1 MRPSAERSAAA
12 EPWSPYGLEA
22 YRVALL
28 RRRSRLI
35 TAVLVLGLLALGVVL
50 LGSIK
55 DSSQI
60 QIHGGDGSTIT
71 VPVPEQPRAKPLT
84 LSVSPGRTTVLER
97 PIQPESKPKND
108 APPPPDPGLRG
119 LDWAGLLTSLAPPVL
134 VAVGAARY
142 ARQRVAGPLEQV
154 NLGVYKGAMPL
165 ELITAQHRKHVFT
178 AKRAYQS
185 LFGKGREEHVPP
197 AKPVASVPRTTL
209 VLLKR

>member
-1 MRPSAERSAAA
+1 MPASARAA

-35 TAVLVLGLLALGVVL
+35 TACLVLGLLALGAVL
-50 LGSIK
+50 LLSIK

-60 QIHGGDGSTIT
+60 QIHGGNGDSIT
-71 VPVPEQPRAKPLT
+71 VQVPEQPRAKPLT

-97 PIQPESKPKND
+97 PIQPEQKPKN
-108 APPPPDPGLRG
+108 APPPSQGPTVKG
-119 LDWAGLLTSLAPPVL
+119 LDWSALLTSLAPPVL
-134 VAVGAARY
+134 LAIGAAKY
-142 ARQRVAGPLEQV
+142 AKKRIAGPLEQV

-165 ELITAQHRKHVFT
+165 ELITAQHKKHVFT
-178 AKRAYQS
+178 GKRAYQS

-197 AKPVASVPRTTL
+197 AKPLPAGPARTTL